1 MTITQ
6 AYAQYRIMPC
16 LELHQLRVAAVAEY
30 IFQHAQF
37 KANRNQVVTAL
48 LLHDMG
54 NIIKFDL
61 DRFPEFLEP
70 QGKKYW
76 RKVMDEYIER
86 YGNEEQLATMSIAQ
100 ELGVSR
106 GVLNLIDAIG
116 FGRTEA
122 IAKSK
127 SYNGKVCAYSDI
139 RVAPHGVVSLDD
151 RIKDLH
157 ERYHDRYP
165 SKSDRDFRQKCESQA
180 RIIESQIFRHTQLQ
194 ATDITDRAVSGT
206 INRLRNFNIG

>member
-16 LELHQLRVAAVAEY
+16 LELHQL
-30 IFQHAQF
+30 
-37 KANRNQVVTAL
+37 
-48 LLHDMG
+48 
-54 NIIKFDL
+54 
-61 DRFPEFLEP
+61 
-70 QGKKYW
+70 
-76 RKVMDEYIER
+76 
-86 YGNEEQLATMSIAQ
+86 
-100 ELGVSR
+100 
-106 GVLNLIDAIG
+106 
-116 FGRTEA
+116 
-122 IAKSK
+122 
-127 SYNGKVCAYSDI
+127 

>member
-1 MTITQ
+1 
-6 AYAQYRIMPC
+6 
-16 LELHQLRVAAVAEY
+16 
-30 IFQHAQF
+30 
-37 KANRNQVVTAL
+37 
-48 LLHDMG
+48 MG

-127 SYNGKVCAYSDI
+127 SYNGKVCAYSDM

-157 ERYHDRYP
+157 ERYADRYP